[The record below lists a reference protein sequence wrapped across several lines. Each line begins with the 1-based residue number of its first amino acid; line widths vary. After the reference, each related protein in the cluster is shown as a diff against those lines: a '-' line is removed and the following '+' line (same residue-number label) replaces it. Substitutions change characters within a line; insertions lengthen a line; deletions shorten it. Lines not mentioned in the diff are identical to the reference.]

1 MISLP
6 KFVALA
12 HLLGALLLAV
22 PPALPQNLPDLGDPS
37 QVDLSPEQ
45 ERQLGEQIMREIRAD
60 RSYLDDP
67 ELTDYLNG
75 LGYRLAGG
83 TGARQEFEFF
93 AIRDSSINAF
103 ALPGGFIGVHTGLIM
118 AAQSESEVASV
129 LAHEIAHVTQRHL
142 ARMFQTQKT
151 SQITSLV
158 ALAVAILAA
167 RSNAQISN
175 AAMATA
181 QAMNVQ
187 NQLNFTREH
196 EREADRIGLQIIEG
210 SGFDPRGMPAFFERL
225 QRGTRLYETSA
236 PAYLRTHPL
245 TFERIADIQNRTLTL
260 PYRQVADSTE
270 FLLLRARLQADE
282 GLPRESVRLFENNL
296 AEKKYASE
304 QAQRY
309 GLVAALL
316 RAKEP
321 GRAVREA
328 TTLRKKFPSHPMVD
342 NLAAQAL
349 LANNQ
354 RAAALE
360 VYRAALKTNPEFR
373 SLVYGYAG
381 ALMED
386 RQYEAALGFLSPR
399 LQLQRGDPRLF
410 QLQSQAY
417 AGLGKRLA
425 QHQSMAEAYVL
436 QGNLTAAIDQLQTA
450 LKSGDGDFYQLSAAE
465 ARLRELR
472 VLDAS
477 RRKKSEGDPP
487 RQ

>member
-1 MISLP
+1 VIPLP
-6 KFVALA
+6 KFAALA
-12 HLLGALLLAV
+12 LLLGALSLGTPLAR
-22 PPALPQNLPDLGDPS
+22 PQELPDLGDPS
-37 QVDLSPEQ
+37 QIDLSPDQ
-45 ERQLGEQIMREIRAD
+45 ERQLGEQVMRQIRAD

-167 RSNAQISN
+167 RSNAQVAS
-175 AAMATA
+175 AAMTTA
-181 QAMNVQ
+181 QAVSVQ

-196 EREADRIGLQIIEG
+196 EREADRIGLQILEG

-282 GLPRESVRLFENNL
+282 GLPRETVSMFENNL

-321 GRAVREA
+321 ARAARE
-328 TTLRKKFPSHPMVD
+328 TGTLRKKFPPHPMVD

-349 LANNQ
+349 VANNQ
-354 RAAALE
+354 RPAALDI
-360 VYRAALKTNPEFR
+360 YRGALKANPEYR

-381 ALMED
+381 TLIDD
-386 RQYEAALGFLSPR
+386 RQYDAAVAFLAPR
-399 LQLQRGDPRLF
+399 IQVQRGDARLF
-410 QLQSQAY
+410 QLQAQAY
-417 AGLGKRLA
+417 AGQGRRLL
-425 QHQSMAEAYVL
+425 QHQSLAEAYVVS
-436 QGNLTAAIDQLQTA
+436 GNLPAAIDQLQTA
-450 LKSGDGDFYQLSAAE
+450 LKSGDGDFYQLSAVE

-472 VLDAS
+472 ALDAAQ
-477 RRKKSEGDPP
+477 RKQGEGERP